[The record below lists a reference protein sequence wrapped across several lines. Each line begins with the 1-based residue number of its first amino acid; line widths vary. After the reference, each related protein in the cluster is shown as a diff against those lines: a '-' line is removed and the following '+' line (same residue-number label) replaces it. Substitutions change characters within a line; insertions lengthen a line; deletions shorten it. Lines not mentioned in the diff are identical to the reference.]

1 MARSVENTSDLMRL
15 PNTMMPLH
23 SSITLGTRSANWR
36 SVPVDRRRHLRGDA
50 HVARRRHLAVRGGG
64 RIVAHTTEL
73 QRFIVRCGVRQDLR
87 VLGHIKNEITIFAH
101 SDTSLSFWGSMS

>member
-1 MARSVENTSDLMRL
+1 
-15 PNTMMPLH
+15 MPLH

-36 SVPVDRRRHLRGDA
+36 RHLRGDV
-50 HVARRRHLAVRGGG
+50 HVARRRHLAVRGGGRIDG

>member
-1 MARSVENTSDLMRL
+1 MYQTTVGVDG
-15 PNTMMPLH
+15 MMC
-23 SSITLGTRSANWR
+23 GMCE
-36 SVPVDRRRHLRGDA
+36 A
-50 HVARRRHLAVRGGG
+50 HVNDAVRSGG
-64 RIVAHTTEL
+64 RIVAHTAEL